1 MYSITAQSGKTT
13 AYVTEYQVYT
23 LADLIDLPKQPIC
36 ATGSL
41 CLCLEDTSVWCL
53 GDDGEWHAL

>member
-13 AYVTEYQVYT
+13 AYVTEYQVDT

-41 CLCLEDTSVWCL
+41 CLCLEDVSVCCF
-53 GDDGEWHAL
+53 GDDG